1 MQQSA
6 GPTITWWQERFE
18 GLNRHMTVS
27 ECFQSAPVSAAILS
41 FISHTKKRKFDPISD
56 DIRDKLHW
64 LPVEQRIQ
72 FKIGVLVYRCLHG
85 NAPSYLSEM
94 LTAAADVSGRRSL
107 RSAARG
113 DLVIPRTRTLGYG
126 SRMFAVS
133 GPSFWNSLP
142 LGLRDINLTES
153 VFRRQLKTLLFRN
166 AYGINLL
173 V

>member
-1 MQQSA
+1 
-6 GPTITWWQERFE
+6 
-18 GLNRHMTVS
+18 
-27 ECFQSAPVSAAILS
+27 
-41 FISHTKKRKFDPISD
+41 
-56 DIRDKLHW
+56 
-64 LPVEQRIQ
+64 
-72 FKIGVLVYRCLHG
+72 
-85 NAPSYLSEM
+85 M

-153 VFRRQLKTLLFRN
+153 VFRRQT
-166 AYGINLL
+166 AENLL

>member
-1 MQQSA
+1 M
-6 GPTITWWQERFE
+6 I
-18 GLNRHMTVS
+18 
-27 ECFQSAPVSAAILS
+27 
-41 FISHTKKRKFDPISD
+41 ISLPAK

-72 FKIGVLVYRCLHG
+72 FKIEVLVYRCFHG
-85 NAPSYLSEM
+85 NAPSYLLEM

-113 DLVIPRTRTLGYG
+113 DLVIPRIRTLEYG

-142 LGLRDINLTES
+142 LGLQDISLTES
-153 VFRRQLKTLLFRN
+153 VFRRQLKTFLFRN

-173 V
+173 VCFGAPP